1 MMQCNEQHIRNPPL
15 KCNSGYQSFRW
26 ASQNMTKVHNLCFL
40 ISRDI
45 LLLLASV
52 YSFSFPI
59 KLDRSVDLTIDLTVT
74 RTVED
79 IYIFVMSFLHHSP
92 TFIINLNRRARVCLL
107 SSFLFYKNSCMY
119 DTVLPFWCFKLK
131 WYFDTKDYKCNT

>member
-1 MMQCNEQHIRNPPL
+1 
-15 KCNSGYQSFRW
+15 
-26 ASQNMTKVHNLCFL
+26 MTKVRNLRFL

-59 KLDRSVDLTIDLTVT
+59 KLDGSVDLTIDLTVT

-79 IYIFVMSFLHHSP
+79 IDIVVMSLLHHSP
-92 TFIINLNRRARVCLL
+92 TFRINLNRRAGICLL
-107 SSFLFYKNSCMY
+107 SSFLFYKNSCIY
-119 DTVLPFWCFKLK
+119 VTVLHF
-131 WYFDTKDYKCNT
+131 

>member
-1 MMQCNEQHIRNPPL
+1 MNSIRNPPL

-26 ASQNMTKVHNLCFL
+26 ASQNMTKVHNLGFL

-59 KLDRSVDLTIDLTVT
+59 KLDGSVDLTIDLTVT

-79 IYIFVMSFLHHSP
+79 I
-92 TFIINLNRRARVCLL
+92 
-107 SSFLFYKNSCMY
+107 
-119 DTVLPFWCFKLK
+119 
-131 WYFDTKDYKCNT
+131 